1 MRDRIR
7 PALVATIGLA
17 TVLSLAVVPAGGQA
31 RGYRAPRTA
40 DGKPNFNGVWQA
52 LTEAYW
58 DVEAH
63 GAAPGAVLQ
72 LGASNAVPG
81 GLGVVDG
88 SIPYRPEAL
97 PKKKEN
103 YENRLKL
110 DPEIKCYLPGVPR
123 ATYMPYPFQVIQ
135 TPAYI
140 MIVHTYARA
149 VRTIYMTDHKDAPAD
164 SWMGWSNGH
173 WEGETLVVDTTGFL
187 DTTWFDRAGNFHSDA
202 LHVVERFTATPARN
216 AELAAP
222 SCPGGPQ
229 NRRHTGGYRHP
240 PHAPQTAIACR
251 ETRGRRR
258 I

>member
-97 PKKKEN
+97 PKK
-103 YENRLKL
+103 
-110 DPEIKCYLPGVPR
+110 
-123 ATYMPYPFQVIQ
+123 
-135 TPAYI
+135 
-140 MIVHTYARA
+140 
-149 VRTIYMTDHKDAPAD
+149 
-164 SWMGWSNGH
+164 
-173 WEGETLVVDTTGFL
+173 
-187 DTTWFDRAGNFHSDA
+187 
-202 LHVVERFTATPARN
+202 
-216 AELAAP
+216 
-222 SCPGGPQ
+222 
-229 NRRHTGGYRHP
+229 
-240 PHAPQTAIACR
+240 
-251 ETRGRRR
+251 
-258 I
+258 